1 MDVINRRDW
10 LGSVAASGL
19 LAAAAQAAPPKP
31 LSRPAGIVDAHVH
44 VWTDDLQKY
53 PLAPGFR
60 KEDLWY
66 PSFTAQELMQHGR
79 PLGVTRANLVQMTW
93 YGLDH
98 SYILD
103 LIAREPKHFVGTGIV
118 PAVTDVAGPS
128 PDAAMIALSKQGIYA
143 FRIRGKFTRPPLG
156 DTPQW
161 LGYPGY
167 EKMFRAGAE
176 HNLALSFLMSAP
188 DLPELDRMCGRFPR
202 TPVIIDHFC
211 VIGRQNRFPEEDVK
225 ALCRMA
231 RHKRVLVKVG
241 AFYAL
246 GAAKPPYRDMLP
258 LLRRVVD
265 AFGPERCMWESDC
278 PKQVKDGHTYDAALA
293 LVRDHADFLSDTDKQ
308 QILVKTAES
317 FFFKR

>member
-1 MDVINRRDW
+1 MEVINRRDW
-10 LGSVAASGL
+10 SASVAGAGL
-19 LAAAAQAAPPKP
+19 LPAAAPAALSQP
-31 LSRPAGIVDAHVH
+31 LAEIVDAHVH

-66 PSFTAQELMQHGR
+66 PSFTAQELMRRSH
-79 PLGVTRANLVQMTW
+79 PCGVTRANLVQMTW

-98 SYILD
+98 TYIRD
-103 LIAREPKHFVGTGIV
+103 LIANDPKHLVGTGVV

-128 PDAAMIALSKQGIYA
+128 PDAAMIALSRQGIYA
-143 FRIRGKFTRPPLG
+143 FRVRGKSTRPPLDDG
-156 DTPQW
+156 PQW
-161 LGYPGY
+161 LAHPGY

-176 HNLALSFLMSAP
+176 HNLALSFLMSAA
-188 DLPELDRMCGRFPR
+188 DLPELDRMCARFPR

-211 VIGRQNRFPEEDVK
+211 LIGSKDRFPEADVA

-231 RHKRVLVKVG
+231 RHKSVLVKVG
-241 AFYAL
+241 GFYAL

-293 LVRDHADFLSDTDKQ
+293 LVRDQADFLSRTDKE

>member
-1 MDVINRRDW
+1 MGVINRRAW
-10 LGSVAASGL
+10 LASVAGAGP
-19 LAAAAQAAPPKP
+19 LAAAVQAAPSLP
-31 LSRPAGIVDAHVH
+31 LSGIVDAHVH
-44 VWTDDLQKY
+44 VWTDDFQKY

-60 KEDLWY
+60 REDLWY
-66 PSFTAQELMQHGR
+66 PSFTAQEWVRHAHPR
-79 PLGVTRANLVQMTW
+79 GVTRANLVQMTW

-103 LIAREPKHFVGTGIV
+103 LIASDPKHLVGTGVV

-128 PDAAMIALSKQGIYA
+128 PDAAMVALSRRGIYA
-143 FRIRGKFTRPPLG
+143 FRVRGQSTRPLLNDGPR
-156 DTPQW
+156 W
-161 LGYPGY
+161 LAHPGY

-176 HNLALSFLMSAP
+176 DNLALSFLMSPA
-188 DLPELDRMCGRFPR
+188 DLPELDRMCVRFPR

-211 VIGRQNRFPEEDVK
+211 LIGGKGRFPEEDLA

-231 RHKRVLVKVG
+231 RHRRVLVKVG
-241 AFYAL
+241 GFYAL
-246 GAAKPPYRDMLP
+246 GAAKLPYRDMLP

-293 LVRDHADFLSDTDKQ
+293 VVRDHADFLSGTDKE
-308 QILVKTAES
+308 QILVKTAED